1 MPMTDPISDMLTR
14 VRNGQLARH
23 KEVRAP
29 YSKLKFAIAKIMEKE
44 GYVENVEVTEAANPT
59 FQDLVLTLKYNDSK
73 PQIREMKR
81 VSKPGRRI
89 YAKATELPRV
99 YSDIGIAIISTP
111 SGVMTNKEARKRKLG
126 GEVLCEIF

>member
-29 YSKLKFAIAKIMEKE
+29 YSRLKFAIAKIMEKE
-44 GYVENVEVTEAANPT
+44 GYVGKVDVTDAANPT
-59 FQDLVLTLKYNDSK
+59 FQDIVLTLKYNDSK

-126 GEVLCEIF
+126 GEILCEIF